1 MEWEMDPELYALPG
15 FRSEEVLPMVLV
27 VCKTCR
33 NSRLFHA
40 LAAGLVWRGDDAG
53 HEIIRQALPPPP
65 GVLPRLLDTWK
76 RIAAYLRQD

>member
-1 MEWEMDPELYALPG
+1 
-15 FRSEEVLPMVLV
+15 MVLV

-53 HEIIRQALPPPP
+53 HEIIRVRRYRRREAYCLGSSIP
-65 GVLPRLLDTWK
+65 GNGLPRTCDKTNCV
-76 RIAAYLRQD
+76 ITAEGVVDA

>member
-1 MEWEMDPELYALPG
+1 
-15 FRSEEVLPMVLV
+15 MVLV

-40 LAAGLVWRGDDAG
+40 LAAGLVWRDDDAG
-53 HEIIRQALPPPP
+53 HEIIRQALPPPR
-65 GVLPRLLDTWK
+65 GVLPRLLDAWK